1 MMNISKEGIALLKQL
16 EGCELKAYKC
26 PRGVWTIGYGH
37 TGPDIT
43 AGKIITQKQADETL
57 EHDLKK
63 FCKGIC
69 SLIKVEVTQNQF
81 DAIVCLTF
89 NIGIGALGGST
100 LLRLLNEEKYFEAAQ
115 QFDRWVYV
123 GKEKSDGLI
132 RRRKIEKDLFLK

>member
-1 MMNISKEGIALLKQL
+1 MNISKKGIALLKQL
-16 EGCELKAYKC
+16 EGCKLKAYKC

-43 AGKIITQKQADETL
+43 AGKTITQKQADETL

-89 NIGIGALGGST
+89 NIGIGAFGGST
-100 LLRLLNEEKYFEAAQ
+100 LLRLLNEEKFFEAAQ

>member
-1 MMNISKEGIALLKQL
+1 MNISKKGIDLIKSFEECRLI
-16 EGCELKAYKC
+16 AYKC
-26 PRGVWTIGYGH
+26 PANVWTIGYGH
-37 TGPDIT
+37 TGSEVH
-43 AGKIITQKQADETL
+43 AGLKITQEQADETL

-89 NIGIGALGGST
+89 NIGIGAFGGST
-100 LLRLLNEEKYFEAAQ
+100 LLRLLNEKKYFEAAQ

-123 GKEKSDGLI
+123 GKKKSDGLI